1 MLHVEEATARNS
13 IAEEKNERIIDL
25 RLDTVINA
33 VPGIVQYM
41 MVSIVD
47 SVLDVNC

>member
-25 RLDTVINA
+25 LVVRLDTVINA
-33 VPGIVQYM
+33 VLY
-41 MVSIVD
+41 ST
-47 SVLDVNC
+47 